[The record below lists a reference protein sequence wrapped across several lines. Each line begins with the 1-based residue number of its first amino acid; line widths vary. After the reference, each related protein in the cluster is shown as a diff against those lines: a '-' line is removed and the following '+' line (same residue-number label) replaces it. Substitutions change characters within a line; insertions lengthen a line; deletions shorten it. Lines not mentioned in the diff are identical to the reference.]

1 MNRLVEFAFKNRLL
15 VMLLFAVCMGVG
27 VWRLLNIPVDAFPD
41 TTPVQVQINTV
52 APALNAEE
60 IEQQIT
66 LQVELSIGGLP
77 GLESVRS
84 ISKFGLSQVVAV
96 FDDESSITDAR
107 QYVSERL
114 AAVELPEGI
123 GRPELGPIATGLGE
137 IFHYVLRSSDPN
149 RTLEELRTLHD
160 WVVKPE
166 LRKVPGVAEVNS
178 WGGKEKQ
185 FHVVVSPDAL
195 LKYDLTLGDVFRT
208 LEENN
213 HNVGGGQ
220 VVSGGE
226 SRLVHGLGRVSSIE
240 EIENIVLVAYEGTPV
255 RIRDIADVRIGHE
268 IRRGVVTSA
277 GEGEAVLGL
286 AFMLMGENSKV
297 VTEALKERLESVKKS
312 LPDDVQVDIAYD
324 RTELV
329 REVIGT
335 VEHNLAAGAILVMVV
350 LFVLLGNVRAGILVA
365 VTIPMAM
372 LFAVLGMA
380 EFSIA
385 ASLLSLGAID
395 FGIIV
400 DGSVVMTEAN
410 LRSLATRQHKLGRT
424 LTADERMS
432 VVLESSRQVV
442 RPIIFGMGII
452 CVVFFPIL
460 TLEGIEGKLF
470 RPMAWTFIFAL
481 LGALLVAVFLSP
493 IMGYYLLPR
502 KVSEKEGFVARVLN
516 AVYGACL
523 SLAVKLRS
531 FVLLGV
537 VVLLVA
543 TGFLASRLG
552 GEFIP
557 RLSEGSTVINTIRLA
572 GVSIEESVRYNTRIE
587 QLLLENFPDEIRHVW
602 SRVGTAEVATDPMG
616 IELTDIFISLTPRET
631 WTKAST
637 QAELVA
643 LMQKAVAGLPGLNM
657 VFTQPIEMRMN
668 EMISGI
674 RSDLGIKIYGD
685 DFEELVRLGNRV
697 QEILL
702 DIDGASDIAVD
713 QMTGQPTL
721 RIRVDQNQIGRYGIP
736 AKNVLDFIET
746 VGTRR
751 VGEIF
756 EGQRKFPLVVR
767 LPDAYRADSELL
779 AGTLIPTEIGP
790 TVPLQNVALVR
801 DVEGVSTI
809 NREWSRRLL
818 RVQCNVVGRDMAS
831 FVEEAKKRVDDELEL
846 PTGYVIDWGG
856 QFENLERARVRLGL
870 VVPLTLAIVF
880 FLLYFSLKD
889 LRDVLLIYTGIPFA
903 AVGGVLALWH
913 RGMPFSVSAA
923 VGFIALAGIAVLNG
937 QILVSAIRSFR
948 ENELALGEAVVA
960 AAKQRLR
967 PVLATGITDA
977 VGFIPMAISTG
988 VGAEVQRPLAT
999 VVIGGILT
1007 STLLTLFVL
1016 PLLYQVFGRKRVAT
1030 EQPTEWPDQEDSVTE
1045 LATVAAANP
1054 AGGDS

>member
-1 MNRLVEFAFKNRLL
+1 MNRIVEIALRNRLL
-15 VMLLFAVCMGVG
+15 VLLLFGVG
-27 VWRLLNIPVDAFPD
+27 MGFGAWRLIHIPVDAFPD
-41 TTPVQVQINTV
+41 TTPIQVQVNTV

-66 LQVELSIGGLP
+66 LQVELAIGGLP
-77 GLESVRS
+77 GLSSVRS
-84 ISKFGLSQVVAV
+84 VSKFGLSQVVAV
-96 FDDESSITDAR
+96 FDDATEITDAR

-114 AAVELPEGI
+114 ASVELPQGI

-137 IFHYVLRSSDPN
+137 VFHYIVSSQDPQ

-160 WVVKPE
+160 WVIKPE

-195 LKYDLTLGDVFRT
+195 LKYELTLGDVFRT

-240 EIENIVLVAYEGTPV
+240 EIENIVLVAYDGTPV

-268 IRRGVVTSA
+268 IRRGMVTA
-277 GEGEAVLGL
+277 QGEGEAVLGL
-286 AFMLMGENSKV
+286 AFMLMGENSNV
-297 VTEALKERLESVKKS
+297 VTEALKIRLDGVRKS
-312 LPDDVQVDIAYD
+312 LPEDVTIEIVYD
-324 RTELV
+324 RTDLV

-335 VEHNLAAGAILVMVV
+335 VKHNLAAGAVLVTVV
-350 LFVLLGNVRAGILVA
+350 LFVLLGSVRAGLLVA

-372 LFAVLGMA
+372 LFAVFGMA
-380 EFSIA
+380 EFAIA

-400 DGSVVMTEAN
+400 DGSVVMTESN
-410 LRSLATRQHKLGRT
+410 LRSLATRQRQLGRS
-424 LTADERMS
+424 LTSSERMS
-432 VVLESSRQVV
+432 VILESSQQVV

-452 CVVFFPIL
+452 VVVFVPIL

-481 LGALLVAVFLSP
+481 TGALLIAVFLSP
-493 IMGYYLLPR
+493 VLGYYLLPR
-502 KVSEKEGFVARVLN
+502 RAREKEGLVARCLG
-516 AVYGACL
+516 AVYGWCL
-523 SLAVKLRS
+523 SWAVRLRMLV
-531 FVLLGV
+531 FLGVAALLGTAGT
-537 VVLLVA
+537 VA
-543 TGFLASRLG
+543 WNLG

-572 GVSIEESVRYNTRIE
+572 GVSIDESARYNTRIE
-587 QLLLENFPDEIRHVW
+587 QLLLEKFPDEIEHVW

-616 IELTDIFISLTPRET
+616 IELTDIFMTLKVREA
-631 WTKAST
+631 WTRATS
-637 QAELVA
+637 QADLVA
-643 LMQKAVAGLPGLNM
+643 AMQEEVSDLPGLNM

-685 DFEELVRLGNRV
+685 DFDELVRLGNRV

-702 DIDGASDIAVD
+702 EIEGASDIAVD

-721 RIRVDQNQIGRYGIP
+721 RIAVDQREIGRYGIP
-736 AKNVLDFIET
+736 ARNVLDFIET
-746 VGTRR
+746 IGTRK
-751 VGEIF
+751 VGDIF
-756 EGQRKFPLVVR
+756 EGQRQFPLVVR
-767 LPDAYRADSELL
+767 LPDAHRADSELL
-779 AGTLIPTEIGP
+779 AKTLIPTEIGP
-790 TVPLQNVALVR
+790 RVPLQSVATVT
-801 DVEGVSTI
+801 DVEGVATI
-809 NREWSRRLL
+809 NREWGRRLL
-818 RVQCNVVGRDMAS
+818 RVQCNIVGRDIAS
-831 FVEEAKKRVDDELEL
+831 FVTEAKQRVADELAL
-846 PTGYVIDWGG
+846 PAGYVMDWGG
-856 QFENLERARVRLGL
+856 QFENLERARLRLSV
-870 VVPLTLAIVF
+870 VVPITLLIVF
-880 FLLYFSLKD
+880 LLLYFSLKN

-903 AVGGVLALWH
+903 AVGGVFALWY

-937 QILVSAIRSFR
+937 QILVSAIRSLR
-948 ENELALGEAVVA
+948 DNGLALGEAVMT

-977 VGFIPMAISTG
+977 AGFIPMAISTG

-1016 PLLYQVFGRKRVAT
+1016 PLLYRVFARQGARVTPEESA
-1030 EQPTEWPDQEDSVTE
+1030 
-1045 LATVAAANP
+1045 
-1054 AGGDS
+1054 